1 VKRFLIKGVKKYFER
16 GGFFSGGRPHL
27 VLNIEDMSI
36 EEDQSVGLIGESGS
50 GKTTI
55 ARLLMRIIR
64 PDRGRIEYFGRDLN
78 SLEGEELKRYR
89 RDCQMIFQDPS
100 SQFNP
105 RMTIEEI
112 LREPLLING
121 VLRQNEHRIKEILHL
136 VSLPE
141 DITKRY
147 IHQISG
153 GQRQR
158 ISIARALILNPSF
171 IICDEPV
178 SALDISVSTQILN
191 LLFDLKQKM
200 GIHYLFI
207 SHDLSVVRYL
217 CDYVYILYSGR
228 IVEKGRIQEI
238 FESPYHPYTKEL
250 LRAASL
256 NIDEVSLTGDEGEM
270 SSGDIEGNSCLF
282 SRCENYSECLEK
294 PLFEKRLTET
304 HSVFCNL

>member
-1 VKRFLIKGVKKYFER
+1 MKRFSLINVKKYFER
-16 GGFFSGGRPHL
+16 GGFFSRGNLHL
-27 VLNIEDMSI
+27 VLNIDDISI
-36 EEDQSVGLIGESGS
+36 EENQSVGLIGESGS

-55 ARLLMRIIR
+55 ARLLMRIIQ
-64 PDRGRIEYFGRDLN
+64 PDSGRIEYFGRDLQ
-78 SLEGEELKRYR
+78 SLKGEELRRYR

-100 SQFNP
+100 AQFNP
-105 RMTIEEI
+105 RMTIGEI
-112 LREPLLING
+112 LGEPLLING
-121 VLRQNEHRIKEILHL
+121 ILHSNEHRIKEILHL

-141 DITKRY
+141 DIIGRY

-171 IICDEPV
+171 ILCDEPV

-191 LLFDLKQKM
+191 LLFDLKQQM
-200 GIHYLFI
+200 GIHYLLI

-217 CDYVYILYSGR
+217 CDCVYILYSGR
-228 IVEKGRIQEI
+228 IVEKGSVREI

-250 LRAASL
+250 LRASDLDL
-256 NIDEVSLTGDEGEM
+256 NNYNIAGDEKDGVI
-270 SSGDIEGNSCLF
+270 GDVQSPNCLF
-282 SRCENYSECLEK
+282 SRCEHFKSCLDK
-294 PLFEKRLTET
+294 PLSEKRLTET